1 MVDSDGVDPEEEVSD
16 VLRDRIVAGLID
28 YVVLFVLLFV
38 VGISWTLLLGS
49 GPSGDVFAHPFLTW
63 ATLPLY
69 GGVLEGLWNGQT
81 IGKRVTGITVVDQ
94 YGDDPGVG
102 RATIRNLPAAFV
114 FGWPLT
120 VVALVSISVTDKNQR
135 VFDMLAGTY
144 VVEPGEVPYDV
155 R

>member
-1 MVDSDGVDPEEEVSD
+1 MVDSDAVDPEEQISD
-16 VLRDRIVAGLID
+16 VLRERVVAGLID

-49 GPSGDVFAHPFLTW
+49 GPEGDVFAHSFLTW

-94 YGDDPGVG
+94 YGDGPGVG
-102 RATIRNLPAAFV
+102 RATIRNLPAAFIL
-114 FGWPLT
+114 GWPLA
-120 VVALVSISVTDKNQR
+120 VVGLASIMATDKNQR
-135 VFDMLAGTY
+135 VFDKLAGTY